1 MESVRQPQY
10 QLHPI
15 QPERTA
21 MWRASPQ
28 DNQQMTDKKPS
39 RQHQSQ
45 RPTVP
50 RSKPNTASPGR
61 LVQHQPA
68 RRQDWIN
75 QSPQE
80 ILARHLPGK
89 TEPLRV
95 LEILLELFNTQHT
108 ALNKTVSHKTRHERA
123 QFLRRFFRDLKLKAG
138 FNTVPDP
145 RNLGQRHIQAMA
157 AMWQREALAP
167 ATIQTYMS
175 FLRGLTTWLGKAGFV
190 HAPAHYGLTPQEYQ
204 RHEVANSDKSWSAK
218 GIDATIVIA
227 QICDFDRYVGA
238 SMRLMQAFGLR
249 RKESVQVRPFEHV
262 QPFDR
267 TGLPE
272 QQKESENY
280 LWIKGKGGRVRWI
293 PVTSTMQQDALAFA
307 QTVVPSRASPIGNPD
322 RDLRG
327 NLRRLDYALARFGL
341 TRAAL
346 GVTAHGLRHQALND
360 TYEAQTG
367 VPTPVRG
374 GGRVAL
380 AADRAARY
388 KVSKLAGHARLR
400 AAGAYIGSRPRQGST
415 PDQAENLNQQGPG
428 TDTARKPQ

>member
-28 DNQQMTDKKPS
+28 DNQQMTDKNPS

-80 ILARHLPGK
+80 ILARRLPGK

-108 ALNKTVSHKTRHERA
+108 ALNKTVSHKTRQERA
-123 QFLRRFFRDLKLKAG
+123 QFLRRFFRDLKAKAG

-157 AMWQREALAP
+157 AIWQP
-167 ATIQTYMS
+167 PYK
-175 FLRGLTTWLGKAGFV
+175 LT
-190 HAPAHYGLTPQEYQ
+190 
-204 RHEVANSDKSWSAK
+204 
-218 GIDATIVIA
+218 
-227 QICDFDRYVGA
+227 
-238 SMRLMQAFGLR
+238 
-249 RKESVQVRPFEHV
+249 
-262 QPFDR
+262 
-267 TGLPE
+267 
-272 QQKESENY
+272 
-280 LWIKGKGGRVRWI
+280 
-293 PVTSTMQQDALAFA
+293 
-307 QTVVPSRASPIGNPD
+307 
-322 RDLRG
+322 
-327 NLRRLDYALARFGL
+327 
-341 TRAAL
+341 
-346 GVTAHGLRHQALND
+346 
-360 TYEAQTG
+360 
-367 VPTPVRG
+367 
-374 GGRVAL
+374 
-380 AADRAARY
+380 
-388 KVSKLAGHARLR
+388 
-400 AAGAYIGSRPRQGST
+400 
-415 PDQAENLNQQGPG
+415 
-428 TDTARKPQ
+428 